1 MEIHLSVGHYTAILH
16 SSERLVL
23 TWFFL
28 SLFKCYW
35 NRVYGRH
42 RSYLIG
48 NAILLCIMWIIWC
61 EREFILLRGMS
72 FLWRSWK
79 RYSLRCLH
87 EWTVMG
93 SLPSFSFPDCW
104 FVKLSSVLF
113 KRIFSIHSHI
123 YLWLRPLHSFF
134 LVKIF
139 LIQYPARKWG
149 NFYRILHKHM
159 HIIIVF

>member
-1 MEIHLSVGHYTAILH
+1 MGRFWQLKVSLKGILLLIGVACVNLVEIHLSVGHYTAILH

-113 KRIFSIHSHI
+113 K
-123 YLWLRPLHSFF
+123 
-134 LVKIF
+134 KIF
-139 LIQYPARKWG
+139 LYI
-149 NFYRILHKHM
+149 
-159 HIIIVF
+159 HIFLYDWDHFTPFS